1 VLRYLEHTQDEE
13 ILVQETYFLEDL
25 PLGPDEDERYSET
38 KVSTERAS
46 LFEHCLRAIERSLHF
61 GSHGLPLM
69 GTGDWNDGMN
79 RVGREGKG
87 ESVWLGWFLYT
98 ILAGFAELCERR
110 DAAGDIALRYRQA
123 AVELASNLNEK
134 AWDGQWYRRAY
145 FDNGQPL
152 GSAENQE
159 CQIDSIAQAWSVI
172 SGAAPSEKAKLAML
186 AVDRELVDREYSL
199 VRLLTPPFE
208 KTDPSPGYIQGYP
221 PGVRENGGQYTHGV
235 IWSIIAWAKLGE
247 GDKAWELFQM
257 INPINH
263 ALTPSEVLRYKV
275 EPYVIAADVYSAEPN
290 IGRGGWTWYTGAAG
304 WMYQAGVEWILG
316 LQRRGERLYLK
327 PCIPK
332 AWGEYS
338 MTYRFNQ
345 TTYQIQV
352 QNPLHKSTGGSR
364 LELDGRELE
373 LSEPYIS
380 LRDDGLEHLVRF
392 VL

>member
-1 VLRYLEHTQDEE
+1 ML
-13 ILVQETYFLEDL
+13 LEDL
-25 PLGPDEDERYSET
+25 PLGPTEDERYSET
-38 KVSTERAS
+38 KISTERAS
-46 LFEHCLRAIERSLHF
+46 LFEHCLRAIERSLRF

-98 ILAGFAELCERR
+98 ILIGFAELCERR
-110 DAAGDIALRYRQA
+110 EAGDIALRYRQVA
-123 AVELASNLNEK
+123 EELANNLNEE

-145 FDNGQPL
+145 FDNGQTL

-159 CQIDSIAQAWSVI
+159 CQIDAIAQAWSVI

-186 AVDRELVDREYSL
+186 AVDRELVYREYSL
-199 VRLLTPPFE
+199 IRLLTPPFD
-208 KTDPSPGYIQGYP
+208 KTEPSPGYIQGYP

-235 IWSIIAWAKLGE
+235 IWSIIAWAKLGD

-316 LQRRGERLYLK
+316 LQRRGNDLYLK

-332 AWGEYS
+332 AWGEYT

-345 TTYQIQV
+345 TIYQIQV
-352 QNPLHKSTGGSR
+352 QNPLHKSTGGTM
-364 LELDGRELE
+364 LELDKVEIE
-373 LSEPYIS
+373 FKEPYIS
-380 LRDDGLEHLVRF
+380 LKDDGFEHFVR
-392 VL
+392 LIL

>member
-1 VLRYLEHTQDEE
+1 
-13 ILVQETYFLEDL
+13 VQEVCFLEDL
-25 PLGPDEDERYSET
+25 PLGPTEDERYSET
-38 KVSTERAS
+38 KISTERAS
-46 LFEHCLRAIERSLHF
+46 LFEHCLRAIERSLRF

-98 ILAGFAELCERR
+98 ILIGFAELCERR
-110 DAAGDIALRYRQA
+110 EAGDIALRYRQVA
-123 AVELASNLNEK
+123 EELANNLNEE

-145 FDNGQPL
+145 FDNGQTL

-159 CQIDSIAQAWSVI
+159 CQIDAIAQAWSVI

-186 AVDRELVDREYSL
+186 AVDRELVYREYSL
-199 VRLLTPPFE
+199 IRLLTPPFD
-208 KTDPSPGYIQGYP
+208 KTEPSPGYIQGYP

-235 IWSIIAWAKLGE
+235 IWSIIAWAKLGD

-316 LQRRGERLYLK
+316 LQRRGNDLYLK

-332 AWGEYS
+332 AWGEYT

-345 TTYQIQV
+345 TIYQIQV
-352 QNPLHKSTGGSR
+352 QNPLHKSTGGTM
-364 LELDGRELE
+364 LELDKVEIE
-373 LSEPYIS
+373 FKEPYIS
-380 LRDDGLEHLVRF
+380 LKDDGFEHFVR
-392 VL
+392 LIL